1 MEQTTQNELLYLIKF
16 ANLIDGK
23 KIIIDLYIK
32 KIFNYLFYIFRSK
45 YAKTWDLSKGELIQ
59 IALEGIIKSI
69 YIYDI
74 TNNNCSF
81 DQAIHTICKT
91 YLLQSLFF
99 GKSGINK
106 TKLSFSLINNN
117 DETNNNSILVNNK
130 INVVSEISIR
140 NKIYTK
146 YIIQLFYKTVNSIKN
161 KTQKTIYLL
170 SANGWQISDIAVK
183 LKLSY
188 RNVTLIIR
196 KFRYYFKKL
205 VKQKLGIDVDE
216 LLINY

>member
-91 YLLQSLFF
+91 YLLFIWENI
-99 GKSGINK
+99 IN
-106 TKLSFSLINNN
+106 
-117 DETNNNSILVNNK
+117 
-130 INVVSEISIR
+130 
-140 NKIYTK
+140 
-146 YIIQLFYKTVNSIKN
+146 
-161 KTQKTIYLL
+161 
-170 SANGWQISDIAVK
+170 
-183 LKLSY
+183 
-188 RNVTLIIR
+188 LIIIIY
-196 KFRYYFKKL
+196 K
-205 VKQKLGIDVDE
+205 
-216 LLINY
+216 